1 MKRDIIGSKQ
11 MMNNGSKF
19 AAIVVLVIPFYPFIL
34 FKKYKAFSVTMDRRL
49 GSSDYELLKSGI
61 LRN

>member
-1 MKRDIIGSKQ
+1 